1 MCVVITCDDQYLLIR
16 HNQGQGVMDRVSMDQ
31 SMDWS
36 MDMSGFLD
44 TALVL
49 MIVV

>member
-1 MCVVITCDDQYLLIR
+1 
-16 HNQGQGVMDRVSMDQ
+16 MDRVSMDQSLDQ

-44 TALVL
+44 GAEISYTSYEVFGYLTLTVEVR
-49 MIVV
+49 MMYF